1 MPDTV
6 RSTFE
11 RCRDM
16 DAPLC
21 ERLGALGEA
30 TRDTLPGLQEA
41 TDRLV
46 ARLRDSGVGTA
57 APQVGDVMPDFLLPD
72 STGKL
77 VGLDD
82 LLEAG
87 PVALVFHRGHW
98 CSYCR
103 MSIDALA
110 KANEAAKVAGL
121 QIVAIVPDIQEFA
134 EAFRADAHG
143 AIPVLC
149 DVDNGFAASL
159 NLVVWIGDELT
170 TLTKKAG
177 IDLPR
182 YQGNDSW
189 SLPIPATFVVD
200 RNRRIVA
207 RFVDP
212 DYRKRMPIEDL
223 LAAGRRAGASA
234 R

>member
-1 MPDTV
+1 MSETRRPA
-6 RSTFE
+6 FE
-11 RCRDM
+11 RCREM

-21 ERLGALGEA
+21 DRLGALDEEMHA
-30 TRDTLPGLQEA
+30 QLPGFQEA

-46 ARLRDSGVGTA
+46 ARLRDTGVGSA

-72 STGKL
+72 CSGRL

-103 MSIDALA
+103 LSVDALA
-110 KANEAAKVAGL
+110 KAAETARATGL
-121 QIVAIVPDIQEFA
+121 RIVAVVPDIQEFA
-134 EAFRADAHG
+134 ATFAADAHG

-149 DVDNGFAASL
+149 DVDNGYAASL
-159 NLVVWIGDELT
+159 NLVVWMGDEML

-177 IDLPR
+177 VDLPR

-189 SLPIPATFVVD
+189 SLPIPAAFVIGPD
-200 RNRRIVA
+200 RRVLA

-212 DYRKRMPIEDL
+212 DYRRRMPIEDM
-223 LAAGRRAGASA
+223 LAAARRAAGAA
-234 R
+234 G